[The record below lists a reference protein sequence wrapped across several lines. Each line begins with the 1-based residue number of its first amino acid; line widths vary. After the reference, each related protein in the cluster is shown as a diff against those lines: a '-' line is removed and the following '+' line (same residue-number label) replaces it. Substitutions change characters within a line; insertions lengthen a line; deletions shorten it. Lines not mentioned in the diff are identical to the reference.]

1 MDITSLL
8 KNDWFEKNASEKKM
22 PFEIIDFC
30 YVAYIFSANIFSANE
45 RLIYYSK
52 IRGTANTERCEN

>member
-1 MDITSLL
+1 MIVFN
-8 KNDWFEKNASEKKM
+8 KCFWEKKI

-52 IRGTANTERCEN
+52 IHGTANI